1 DKVFARKELNGFHGD
16 PKYVANTN
24 ACAMFS
30 KLRSSIAGVYAWRA
44 MKASDPVEKKR
55 MIAAADFGF
64 RQAYA
69 LCPYSPEAVFRYVNL
84 LMGEARSED
93 ALQVAEAALKV
104 DSKNDQLKS
113 LVQQLRK
120 GKAPRGDK

>member
-1 DKVFARKELNGFHGD
+1 
-16 PKYVANTN
+16 
-24 ACAMFS
+24 
-30 KLRSSIAGVYAWRA
+30 
-44 MKASDPVEKKR
+44 
-55 MIAAADFGF
+55 MIEAADFGF
-64 RQAYA
+64 RQGYP